1 MLLIVAF
8 VPMVFV
14 AVHHRA
20 GFDTYWRMPL
30 HIFGVVVIVAALRM
44 VGTFIGL
51 PSEKA
56 NASLNLLVAP
66 VVAFLW
72 AFLRYRPAS
81 QGSDTPSVAPPSTT
95 AAKRAR
101 TPSGS
106 RKSMAP
112 AS

>member
-30 HIFGVVVIVAALRM
+30 HIFGVVVIVAALRLA
-44 VGTFIGL
+44 GPLIGL
-51 PSEKA
+51 PDQRTSG
-56 NASLNLLVAP
+56 SLNFLVVP